1 MKLANG
7 FKNQEKRVLF
17 TWKWIQSLVV
27 AFDEMRLPRLSLFL
41 LVSLHFVLR
50 PLSEGFPILV
60 GDHRDICSLPD
71 NKHSGLWVGSDGR
84 ANLRLLK
91 RKHRPRGSH
100 MQRPHSC
107 GGHHHKRFS
116 CLPCRLRVALSA
128 TRYGQPLFNYS
139 PAEMMR
145 MIKQQS
151 NKLGF
156 GGDRLTWKAFKA
168 GHAIQLAAY
177 GHSIA
182 IIMQAGK

>member
-1 MKLANG
+1 MMKNDFFLLGRGSKALY
-7 FKNQEKRVLF
+7 VHS
-17 TWKWIQSLVV
+17 TSCSSLVSHCSYW
-27 AFDEMRLPRLSLFL
+27 FWQFL
-41 LVSLHFVLR
+41 LR
-50 PLSEGFPILV
+50 PLSEAFLIQV
-60 GDHRDICSLPD
+60 GDERDTCSLPD
-71 NKHSGLWVGSDGR
+71 DKHSGSWIDNSGR

-91 RKHRPRGSH
+91 RKHRVRGSH

-107 GGHHHKRFS
+107 GGHHHNRFA

-156 GGDRLTWKAFKA
+156 RGDRLTWTAFRA
-168 GHAIQLAAY
+168 GHAIHLVMN
-177 GHSIA
+177 GFEINV
-182 IIMQAGK
+182 IMMAG